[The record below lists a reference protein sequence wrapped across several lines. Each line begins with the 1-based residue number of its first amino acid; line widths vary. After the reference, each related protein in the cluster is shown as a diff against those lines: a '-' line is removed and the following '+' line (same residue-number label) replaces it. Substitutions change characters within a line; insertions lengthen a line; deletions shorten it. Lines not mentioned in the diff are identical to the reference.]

1 MKQRGLRHVS
11 RAARSVLET
20 LVEGLDGLG
29 ASKKVDNAKGAFMAV
44 CVERVEESGHGPI
57 FSVAHYFEQNG
68 DLVPDPDVTFL
79 RDAAGDFYP
88 LTYQDALT
96 YRRCVELDDD
106 GSVRVNR
113 AQQADLAYFAA
124 NWTKNIRQQQGL

>member
-88 LTYQDALT
+88 L
-96 YRRCVELDDD
+96 DDD